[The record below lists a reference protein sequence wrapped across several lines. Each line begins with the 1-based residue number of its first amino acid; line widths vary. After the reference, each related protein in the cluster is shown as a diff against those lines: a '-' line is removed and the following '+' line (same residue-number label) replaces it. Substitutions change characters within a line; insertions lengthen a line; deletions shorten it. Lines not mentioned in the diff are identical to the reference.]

1 MAKKI
6 KNTNETAAENTTEK
20 RTPKKKMLPN
30 VIDHCTKAGK
40 IELQNLLFGTTEK
53 KLLVSNEF
61 LNSMTIKYVSRRMK
75 IINGC
80 FTNIANTKIPARFFR
95 YTNEIESCLEEL
107 IPLEPYYMFKD
118 PSPSVYKK
126 NFLLKKPELI
136 TKMLSRAWKFVLQ
149 KHPLPENIED
159 IDPKVMDA
167 YDAVINDMLSYEEQL
182 SEDDMALINKFYV
195 QIHGKEIETEI
206 ISLTDDEFPDLGIED
221 MVDENDLSDD
231 EITEAQE

>member
-6 KNTNETAAENTTEK
+6 KNTNETAAEKTTEK

-53 KLLVSNEF
+53 KLLVSHEF

-75 IINGC
+75 TINGC

-107 IPLEPYYMFKD
+107 ILLEPYYMFKD

-149 KHPLPENIED
+149 KHPLPENIEE